1 MNVNHLDNILSLMD
15 SLQSAV
21 IADELLRKVYLELE
35 EKNLEIDPRL
45 QNELNLYFGFD
56 DSE

>member
-15 SLQSAV
+15 SLQSAI

-45 QNELNLYFGFD
+45 QNELNVYFGFD